1 MGQSVTQLVERF
13 YYEVW
18 NRAEEAA
25 AYEILHADFRFRSS
39 LGPEKS
45 GPAGFIEYMRL
56 IHVALA
62 GYTCTIQEIVE
73 QGERAAVRL
82 RFAGVHQGPFF
93 GVPATGREIAWSGAA
108 FFRTDA
114 SQIVALWV
122 LGDVDA
128 VKQQL
133 GLQDNPNL
141 VP

>member
-1 MGQSVTQLVERF
+1 MGQSTTQLVERF

-18 NRAEEAA
+18 NRAEEAI
-25 AYEILHADFRFRSS
+25 AYEILHSDFRFRSS
-39 LGPEKS
+39 LGQEKS

-56 IHVALA
+56 IHAALA

-82 RFAGVHQGPFF
+82 SFAGVHQGPFF

-108 FFRTDA
+108 FFETNE

-122 LGDVDA
+122 LGDLDA

-133 GLQDNPNL
+133 GLQDDPHL